1 MLNVSFS
8 VPTTT
13 LLHGEERHNCSKVP
27 TFQKLSALS
36 MDRGN
41 RFVRLNIRVYGQNMP
56 VTHSHGFLVDDFP
69 TGLSPPIGD
78 IQVDVRKV
86 NFESL
91 RTTIEYNT
99 GSHMNRRSLIFQ
111 EALFIMSRLPNLYDR
126 PKGELTKWQYGYV
139 KKNETKV
146 KLIHPDR
153 EDQLV
158 VSVIPELFKHDIVI
172 VPLSQIPPTLE
183 PKEDHKDSTKDK
195 ENTAEDTSENKAD
208 SAKEES

>member
-1 MLNVSFS
+1 MAN
-8 VPTTT
+8 
-13 LLHGEERHNCSKVP
+13 
-27 TFQKLSALS
+27 AI
-36 MDRGN
+36 DRGN
-41 RFVRLNIRVYGQNMP
+41 RYVRLNIRVYGQNMP

-91 RTTIEYNT
+91 RSTIEYNT
-99 GSHMNRRSLIFQ
+99 GGHMNRRSIIFQ

-183 PKEDHKDSTKDK
+183 TNEKEATKAESGK
-195 ENTAEDTSENKAD
+195 TEPANTEANKA
-208 SAKEES
+208 

>member
-1 MLNVSFS
+1 MLRFFLGV
-8 VPTTT
+8 
-13 LLHGEERHNCSKVP
+13 LQHGEERHNCSKVP
-27 TFQKLSALS
+27 TFQKFSALP

-126 PKGELTKWQYGYV
+126 PLIRPLTLYNGPEPRDWQPI
-139 KKNETKV
+139 E
-146 KLIHPDR
+146 DR
-153 EDQLV
+153 
-158 VSVIPELFKHDIVI
+158 
-172 VPLSQIPPTLE
+172 
-183 PKEDHKDSTKDK
+183 
-195 ENTAEDTSENKAD
+195 
-208 SAKEES
+208 